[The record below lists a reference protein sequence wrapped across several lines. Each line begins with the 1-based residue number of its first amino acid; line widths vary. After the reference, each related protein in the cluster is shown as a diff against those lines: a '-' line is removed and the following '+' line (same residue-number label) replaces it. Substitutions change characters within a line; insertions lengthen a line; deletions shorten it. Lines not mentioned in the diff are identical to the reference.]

1 MARRAYKGMVGAWQG
16 IASVLGTSE
25 KENKIKFRRFRH
37 LGIMGV
43 LRRMLGDVVK
53 SFFSFG

>member
-1 MARRAYKGMVGAWQG
+1 MP
-16 IASVLGTSE
+16 GTLE
-25 KENKIKFRRFRH
+25 KENKIKFRRFSH

-43 LRRMLGDVVK
+43 LRRKLGDVVK